1 LVECKDNKLDW
12 DKKTKS
18 KNNSIYFP
26 ATKSDQTDVAA
37 AGTLTTV
44 SLQPTGCLGK
54 VRSIK
59 KLSLG

>member
-44 SLQPTGCLGK
+44 SLQPA
-54 VRSIK
+54 
-59 KLSLG
+59 